1 MFDSVC
7 FLLTSRCNMSCPYC
21 FRLNAKKD
29 FISLPTFTE
38 GLKILKNL
46 GTKVINISGGEPL
59 LNPNWKE
66 CILVAKE
73 LGFVVNLTTNA
84 LLLNTNDAIL
94 SKLDILAISC
104 DGIENIENQ
113 NREFKQ
119 LNQCLEVIEHYKREH
134 FAPRLKINTVVTRAN
149 ISSLENFGQQF
160 LNDNNIIWMLFS
172 YKRKGMY
179 NTMSHDLEVGN
190 NEFTDLLSRLKSL
203 DLKCRIMFEH
213 SYNSLLNKNI
223 YFLVTPDLDLYIS
236 SWNTDI
242 LLGNLNSSD
251 HFALLERTKQLGIS
265 YRFTDHTGEM
275 EHVIS
280 E

>member
-21 FRLNAKKD
+21 FRPSAKKD
-29 FISLPTFTE
+29 CISLYKFTE
-38 GLKILKNL
+38 GLKILRNL

-66 CILVAKE
+66 CILAAKE

-84 LLLNTNDAIL
+84 LLLNTNEEIL

-113 NREFKQ
+113 NRSITQ
-119 LNQCLEVIEHYKREH
+119 LHQCLNVIKNYKKYY
-134 FAPRLKINTVVTRAN
+134 FTPRLKINTVVTRAN
-149 ISSLENFGQQF
+149 IHSLENFGQQF

-172 YKRKGMY
+172 YKRKGIY
-179 NTMSHDLEVGN
+179 NTMSRKLEVDD
-190 NEFTDLLSRLKSL
+190 NEFTELLSRLKFI

-213 SYNSLLNKNI
+213 SYNSLLNKNL

-236 SWNTDI
+236 SWNTDT
-242 LLGNLNSSD
+242 LLGNLNNTD
-251 HFALLERTKQLGIS
+251 YLTLLEKTKQLGIN
-265 YRFTDHTGEM
+265 YRFTDHTGEI

>member
-7 FLLTSRCNMSCPYC
+7 FLLTSQCNMSCPYC

-29 FISLPTFTE
+29 FISLHAFTE
-38 GLKILKNL
+38 GLKNLKKM
-46 GTKVINISGGEPL
+46 GTKIINISGGEPL

-84 LLLNTNDAIL
+84 LLLNTDDVVL

-104 DGIENIENQ
+104 DGTENIENQ
-113 NREFKQ
+113 NRSIMQ
-119 LNQCLEVIEHYKREH
+119 LHQCLKVIEQYKKYH
-134 FAPRLKINTVVTRAN
+134 FVPRLKINTVVTRAN
-149 ISSLENFGQQF
+149 IRFLENFGQQF
-160 LNDNNIIWMLFS
+160 LNENNIIWMLFS
-172 YKRKGMY
+172 FKRKGMY
-179 NTMSHDLEVGN
+179 NTMSRDLEVDD
-190 NEFTDLLSRLKSL
+190 NEFNDLLSRLKSL

-213 SYNSLLNKNI
+213 SYNSLLNRNL
-223 YFLVTPDLDLYIS
+223 YFLVTPDLDLYVS
-236 SWNTDI
+236 PWNKDI
-242 LLGNLNSSD
+242 LLGNLNNTD
-251 HFALLERTKQLGIS
+251 YLTLLEKTKQLGIS
-265 YRFTDHTGEM
+265 YKFTDYTGEI